1 MFEMPAPSCLN
12 WVSPVRKEG
21 EDRNEGL
28 NVGEHRCHLGTGMGE
43 GDQPWDFFGKNDA
56 KAETPVVWPPHA
68 KS

>member
-1 MFEMPAPSCLN
+1 MFEIPAPLCLN

-43 GDQPWDFFGKNDA
+43 VARINLFTHLG
-56 KAETPVVWPPHA
+56 
-68 KS
+68 